1 MTPEEHQK
9 LKYHLKEVSK
19 LLYADTPYSQLE
31 DFESIELAVREHLL
45 MFVKMAYVEVN
56 KTIFART
63 VNVSLLMYILS
74 VIST

>member
-19 LLYADTPYSQLE
+19 LLYADTPSEQLE

-45 MFVKMAYVEVN
+45 LTVGPEIGGFFLPPDSRN
-56 KTIFART
+56 HRNARDK
-63 VNVSLLMYILS
+63 
-74 VIST
+74 